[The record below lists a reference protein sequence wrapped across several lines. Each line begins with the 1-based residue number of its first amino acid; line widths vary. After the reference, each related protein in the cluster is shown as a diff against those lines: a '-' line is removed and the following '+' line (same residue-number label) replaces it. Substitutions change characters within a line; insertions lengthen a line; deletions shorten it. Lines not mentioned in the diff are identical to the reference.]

1 MKIYDCFMYFDE
13 EIILDIR
20 LNTLDSFVDYFVI
33 IESIY
38 NHKGEKRNLEFNINK
53 FKKFEK
59 KIIYIVYDEIPN
71 GINNIKENDSEDE
84 KSSKYILNAVL
95 RENGQRDHIIKGLD
109 HADDNDF
116 ILISDVDEIPNLPL
130 IDLKKINKKI
140 TFFIQDF
147 FYYRLN
153 LFQPEIRWVGTKGCK
168 KKNLQNPQWLRNI
181 KDKIY
186 PIWRID
192 TFFSNKKYNSIEIIK
207 NGGWHFSNIKTADGI
222 QHKLK
227 SYLHHREF
235 DQQPMTI
242 QDIENKIQNKQA
254 IYDLKADKRSNK
266 VGNGQTLEK
275 FDIKNLPDYIQN
287 NLNTFKDWID

>member
-1 MKIYDCFMYFDE
+1 M
-13 EIILDIR
+13 
-20 LNTLDSFVDYFVI
+20 
-33 IESIY
+33 
-38 NHKGEKRNLEFNINK
+38 
-53 FKKFEK
+53 
-59 KIIYIVYDEIPN
+59 
-71 GINNIKENDSEDE
+71 
-84 KSSKYILNAVL
+84 
-95 RENGQRDHIIKGLD
+95 
-109 HADDNDF
+109 
-116 ILISDVDEIPNLPL
+116 
-130 IDLKKINKKI
+130 
-140 TFFIQDF
+140 
-147 FYYRLN
+147 
-153 LFQPEIRWVGTKGCK
+153 
-168 KKNLQNPQWLRNI
+168 QNPQWLRNI

-192 TFFSNKKYNSIEIIK
+192 TFFSNKKYNSIEIIQ
-207 NGGWHFSNIKTADGI
+207 NGGWHFSNIKTANGI

>member
-1 MKIYDCFMYFDE
+1 MYFDE

-116 ILISDVDEIPNLPL
+116 ILISDV
-130 IDLKKINKKI
+130 
-140 TFFIQDF
+140 
-147 FYYRLN
+147 
-153 LFQPEIRWVGTKGCK
+153 
-168 KKNLQNPQWLRNI
+168 
-181 KDKIY
+181 
-186 PIWRID
+186 
-192 TFFSNKKYNSIEIIK
+192 
-207 NGGWHFSNIKTADGI
+207 
-222 QHKLK
+222 
-227 SYLHHREF
+227 
-235 DQQPMTI
+235 
-242 QDIENKIQNKQA
+242 
-254 IYDLKADKRSNK
+254 
-266 VGNGQTLEK
+266 
-275 FDIKNLPDYIQN
+275 
-287 NLNTFKDWID
+287 

>member
-1 MKIYDCFMYFDE
+1 MYFDE